1 MIAILLLAC
10 GPSPLS
16 DDCSWPPPDDGWRFG
31 PLVDD
36 ASGWEGHDVRLE
48 RGVTPD
54 GSDAWLYYGDGDQWA
69 EAHIT
74 GHRCSWEAD
83 GALGNGVL
91 VGSIETDGH
100 VLIIDA
106 ERFEAGERR

>member
-36 ASGWEGHDVRLE
+36 ASGWEG
-48 RGVTPD
+48 
-54 GSDAWLYYGDGDQWA
+54 
-69 EAHIT
+69 
-74 GHRCSWEAD
+74 
-83 GALGNGVL
+83 
-91 VGSIETDGH
+91 
-100 VLIIDA
+100 
-106 ERFEAGERR
+106 